1 LVIKGRGRLGLIER
15 LGRLGLIERL
25 GRLKRLW
32 KYQIAAELYR
42 YWQEN
47 RILNAN
53 PNFSTLLSAYRKIY
67 ADSAAANLVS
77 WLERQESF
85 RQNIDDLTY
94 GETPFTTWLKLIP
107 LMQLQPHEKFV
118 ELGCGTGILSLYL
131 SFSQG
136 VSVTGVDSIEK
147 FILNANQLAMQFQLP
162 AEFRAVSVL
171 DLDLGEFQVMYCVA
185 TCFNEET
192 RTALTDKMGECLPG
206 TRILVVTHEL
216 EHPRLKKQSEWSLP
230 FSWGRDT
237 VYLYV
242 AQPEI

>member
-1 LVIKGRGRLGLIER
+1 MLIEKLQRLGFVER
-15 LGRLGLIERL
+15 LRRI
-25 GRLKRLW
+25 KWIW
-32 KYQIAAELYR
+32 KYQIVAEMHR
-42 YWQEN
+42 HWQEN
-47 RILNAN
+47 RILNAS
-53 PNFSTLLSAYRKIY
+53 PDFSALLSAYRKIY

-85 RQNIDDLTY
+85 RQNMDDLTY

-107 LMQLQPHEKFV
+107 LMQLMPHDKFV

-131 SFSQG
+131 SLSQG
-136 VSVTGVDSIEK
+136 ISVTGVDSIEK
-147 FILNANQLAMQFQLP
+147 FVTNANQLAMQFQLP

-185 TCFNEET
+185 TCFSEAT
-192 RTALTDKMGECLPG
+192 RTALTEKMGECVSG

-216 EHPRLKKQSEWSLP
+216 EHPRLQKQAEWSLP
-230 FSWGRDT
+230 FAWGRDT

-242 AQPEI
+242 AQPES